1 MKKILLILLTCFTF
15 SAQSAI
21 IDECKIDFYYGNGV
35 WNDLKDAQDGQK
47 YLKMFLKEKLGI
59 KTKIERAFNHTH
71 GTRAD
76 LIETF
81 YQLAVNKQIS
91 FGYFYF
97 LANAMIPEMPEP
109 LVSLYLQGMVQEEA
123 EDVFVMT
130 RNYKE
135 AINAG
140 HRVLLVSH
148 SQGNLFGLRSFNSLE
163 GWQKGYFRQVSVAT
177 PADKVAN
184 SGDWITDTGDI
195 VIKKLIDTA
204 IIGENSLLAN
214 ATNTNSSD
222 ISGHLFV
229 DTYLMGDK
237 TSIMIKSAIENMYE
251 KSQNAPSQ
259 WQTDRESDP
268 NTCDYRITVKHR
280 FDPAIEMS
288 EDVYPFA
295 PAKKLYQVNG
305 EWVKASCGGKT
316 IMGEDHDI
324 PTWDGKKANECY
336 MIDNPP
342 KEKIAT
348 KEECVFEVA
357 LNDGDYTCYNED
369 TLYTVANTANYGAYT
384 FHIQYDDTN
393 TSWTACRHCT
403 NGWTNSHGDRLE
415 IGNGA
420 GGQWVHGGINLFVDV
435 LE

>member
-1 MKKILLILLTCFTF
+1 MKKMVVLFSILLSIGIQAAT
-15 SAQSAI
+15 

-35 WNDLKDAQDGQK
+35 WNDKEDAKVGREELQD
-47 YLKMFLKEKLGI
+47 FLKEDLDI
-59 KTKIERAFNHTH
+59 ETKAELAFNHTH

-222 ISGHLFV
+222 ISGHL
-229 DTYLMGDK
+229 L
-237 TSIMIKSAIENMYE
+237 
-251 KSQNAPSQ
+251 SQNAS
-259 WQTDRESDP
+259 
-268 NTCDYRITVKHR
+268 
-280 FDPAIEMS
+280 
-288 EDVYPFA
+288 
-295 PAKKLYQVNG
+295 
-305 EWVKASCGGKT
+305 
-316 IMGEDHDI
+316 
-324 PTWDGKKANECY
+324 
-336 MIDNPP
+336 
-342 KEKIAT
+342 
-348 KEECVFEVA
+348 
-357 LNDGDYTCYNED
+357 
-369 TLYTVANTANYGAYT
+369 
-384 FHIQYDDTN
+384 
-393 TSWTACRHCT
+393 
-403 NGWTNSHGDRLE
+403 
-415 IGNGA
+415 
-420 GGQWVHGGINLFVDV
+420 
-435 LE
+435 